1 MNRQA
6 LWRLY
11 LKLGKQVHRAVNLS
25 KSALSNLT
33 LVEAAN
39 AIANGSVTSV
49 TLTEA
54 ALDAFKIWNPSINAT
69 IWLDREEA
77 LERAAA
83 LDAKRA
89 AGEAL
94 GPLHGIPL
102 AHKDMY
108 YQNGKLSTCGSKIRA
123 NFRPDITA
131 TVIDRLH
138 SAGSIT
144 LGGLNMAEFAQNP
157 TGHNTHFG
165 DCHNPWK
172 RNYCTGGS
180 SSGSGAAVSARCV
193 TAALGSDTGGS
204 IRLPASICGV
214 TGIKAT
220 QGRVSR
226 YGVMPLSH
234 SCDNVG
240 PLAQTARDCARVLS
254 VIAGPDPKDPT
265 ALTDPPPDYETT
277 LTGDIRGLKIGVPTN
292 FYFEDVNNEVQ
303 AAFEAAIAVMKEL
316 GAKIISVKL
325 PLMDAIS
332 TYGSILSRCE
342 SVTIHS
348 DWLRTRTGDYSVH
361 VGARNYPSAAI
372 PASYY
377 LEALNRRGPILRTFA
392 EEVFGKVDVFA
403 SPTIRTKVPTLN
415 ETRMET
421 GRPENIEA
429 FNSVSLN
436 TRPANYLGLPAVSAP
451 CGFDSDGL
459 PIGLMIHGRPLG
471 EARILR
477 VADAY
482 QKATEWH
489 KRQPQPTV

>member
-1 MNRQA
+1 MRAMNPSR
-6 LWRLY
+6 
-11 LKLGKQVHRAVNLS
+11 
-25 KSALSNLT
+25 SALLDLT

-39 AIANGSVTSV
+39 AVATGAVTSV
-49 TLTEA
+49 ALTEA
-54 ALDAFKIWNPSINAT
+54 ALEAFEIWNPSVNAT

-77 LERAAA
+77 LEKATA

-89 AGEAL
+89 AGETL
-94 GPLHGIPL
+94 GPLHGVPL

-108 YQNGKLSTCGSKIRA
+108 YQTGKLSTCGSKIRA
-123 NFRPDITA
+123 NFRPDVTA

-172 RNYCTGGS
+172 RDYCTGGS

-204 IRLPASICGV
+204 IRLPAGICGV

-240 PLAQTARDCARVLS
+240 PLARTARDCARVLS
-254 VIAGPDPKDPT
+254 VIAGPDPRDPT
-265 ALTDPPPDYETT
+265 ALADPPPDYETA
-277 LTGDIRGLKIGVPTN
+277 LTGDIRGLKVGVPTN
-292 FYFEDVNNEVQ
+292 YYLEGVNEEVQ
-303 AAFEAAIAVMKEL
+303 AAFDAALASMKDL
-316 GAKIISVKL
+316 GATIISVKL
-325 PLMDAIS
+325 PLMDNIS
-332 TYGSILSRCE
+332 TYGNILSRCE

-348 DWLRTRTGDYSVH
+348 DWLRTRPQDYSVH
-361 VGARNYPSAAI
+361 VGSRNFPSAAI

-392 EEVFGKVDVFA
+392 KEVFSKVDVFA
-403 SPTIRTKVPTLN
+403 SPTIRTKVPTLDA
-415 ETRMET
+415 TRMDT
-421 GRPENIEA
+421 GEPENIKA
-429 FNSVSLN
+429 FSAVSLN
-436 TRPANYLGLPAVSAP
+436 TRPANYLGLPAISTP

-482 QKATEWH
+482 QRATEWH
-489 KRQPQPTV
+489 KRRPQPTV